1 VLKPQG
7 PEQTWDAEHVIE
19 MAMRQEQPIE
29 PSEPSATPEQLT
41 LSAFAAID
49 HDAMTACFHE

>member
-1 VLKPQG
+1 
-7 PEQTWDAEHVIE
+7 
-19 MAMRQEQPIE
+19 MCQEQPIE